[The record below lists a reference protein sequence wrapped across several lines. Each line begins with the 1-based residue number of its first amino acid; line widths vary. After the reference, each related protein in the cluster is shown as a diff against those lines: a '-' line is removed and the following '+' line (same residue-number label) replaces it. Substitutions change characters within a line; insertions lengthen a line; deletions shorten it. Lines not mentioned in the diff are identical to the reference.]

1 MSIKR
6 ILFFAIL
13 LAIFCNELNSQP
25 GKLPTI
31 IPPSPEIATISN
43 IGNIS
48 TGLHTGS
55 VRANIP
61 LFELSVGQIKMP
73 ISLSYSSNGI
83 KISDIP
89 SRVGLGWNILNG
101 GVISRVIHDEADGE
115 SNYITPPAN
124 LELLNTDLFNY
135 LNTAEMAGNDTEF
148 DEYSYSFNGQ
158 SGKFFL
164 DAASSGK
171 SVEHNNL
178 KIQKSGTFFIITGA
192 DGIKYYF
199 GQDTKVEKTS
209 KITWWNGNHITR
221 FNTTAWFLTKIESPE
236 GDIVTLNYS
245 AVHINTDV
253 GMFQSVILT
262 KPGYSPPYP
271 NCSFC
276 GSTLPPPINNRIE
289 YNSFFLTGI
298 STSNGTQVDFTYEA
312 RPDLSGDNR
321 LSEISIKSSNGSPTV
336 ILIKKYQFEYQNFDN
351 TGLNKRFYLKKVI
364 SVPVNSSLQSIYHSF
379 DYIEPE
385 NLPSQYSYS
394 QDYFGYYNGKTNGN
408 LFPVPINS
416 ANYINASLGANRN
429 PDFNYSK
436 MGLLKKIIYP
446 TGGYEEFIVEPHTIL
461 QDQVNTTYNNAYIG
475 GDGSGFSSPV
485 TRIANFSVLSNQNG
499 LLSING
505 LLSPGAPNV
514 GDPNYNPA
522 NGNFIFATFVLKNT
536 TANTTLFTHHLW
548 SYSNLSVPIV
558 LQPGINYEM
567 KLIVYGITNAANA
580 NMKYDPATNVVQ
592 SNTPACGVRVAQMIS
607 FDPVSNGIKSKY
619 YKYATR
625 AEMSKS
631 TGVGT
636 IRPVME
642 ANPFQGGVC
651 IPGGYWGEII
661 ISCTDAISNLQVSS
675 SSIMPA
681 FTFGGSSVAY
691 HTVLESDDP
700 NFLNGGIEHRFHTEY
715 IFSGTQNILNGG
727 ILGAP
732 LNRNADMNGLEGST
746 IYFKKTG
753 SNYITLKEINNT
765 FSYDSRVT
773 ANQRSVITRK
783 RWEPPTQSGISMSDK
798 LKGYD
803 IGVYYFQNSW
813 IHLDRTIVKEYDA
826 DGQNPLT
833 TTLIY
838 DYNNATHL
846 QPTRIETLNS
856 KQETIVKTST
866 FPVDYNTTPYTTML
880 NNNIITAEIESS
892 TTKNNTVIAKVK
904 TEYKDWWNDGKILK
918 PEIVSVKAST
928 NGTLE
933 PRIRFLKYDLNG
945 NPLEQQKDNDVKVSF
960 IWGYNNQY
968 PIAKIVNADYNTA
981 IQYVNTSI
989 LNNPSTTEQQMRAEL
1004 NNIRTGL
1011 LNTKALVTTYTY
1023 KPLVGISSETDPNG
1037 KTTYY
1042 EYDAFNRLSL
1052 IRDQDNNIL
1061 KKICYNYAGQ
1071 LENCIITACTN
1082 TTPDWQFTTSP
1093 SRCELIGGQ
1102 NTGYKEREQQDMNQ
1116 CSSTANQ
1123 LRWMRVGGSDNSCPV
1138 STNIP
1143 ITYQNTSGLSEF
1155 TALYRDMGTG
1165 QTYIFL
1171 VPIGSGTLG
1180 YIPASTYELTISKP
1194 GNQLYLYFSCI
1205 CKYASGTSAQFYKVN
1220 VTSTTCNTIIIAPD
1234 L

>member
-25 GKLPTI
+25 GKRPTI

-385 NLPSQYSYS
+385 NLPSQYS
-394 QDYFGYYNGKTNGN
+394 
-408 LFPVPINS
+408 
-416 ANYINASLGANRN
+416 
-429 PDFNYSK
+429 
-436 MGLLKKIIYP
+436 
-446 TGGYEEFIVEPHTIL
+446 
-461 QDQVNTTYNNAYIG
+461 
-475 GDGSGFSSPV
+475 
-485 TRIANFSVLSNQNG
+485 
-499 LLSING
+499 
-505 LLSPGAPNV
+505 
-514 GDPNYNPA
+514 
-522 NGNFIFATFVLKNT
+522 
-536 TANTTLFTHHLW
+536 
-548 SYSNLSVPIV
+548 
-558 LQPGINYEM
+558 
-567 KLIVYGITNAANA
+567 
-580 NMKYDPATNVVQ
+580 
-592 SNTPACGVRVAQMIS
+592 C
-607 FDPVSNGIKSKY
+607 
-619 YKYATR
+619 
-625 AEMSKS
+625 
-631 TGVGT
+631 
-636 IRPVME
+636 
-642 ANPFQGGVC
+642 
-651 IPGGYWGEII
+651 
-661 ISCTDAISNLQVSS
+661 
-675 SSIMPA
+675 
-681 FTFGGSSVAY
+681 
-691 HTVLESDDP
+691 
-700 NFLNGGIEHRFHTEY
+700 
-715 IFSGTQNILNGG
+715 
-727 ILGAP
+727 
-732 LNRNADMNGLEGST
+732 
-746 IYFKKTG
+746 
-753 SNYITLKEINNT
+753 
-765 FSYDSRVT
+765 
-773 ANQRSVITRK
+773 
-783 RWEPPTQSGISMSDK
+783 
-798 LKGYD
+798 
-803 IGVYYFQNSW
+803 
-813 IHLDRTIVKEYDA
+813 
-826 DGQNPLT
+826 
-833 TTLIY
+833 
-838 DYNNATHL
+838 
-846 QPTRIETLNS
+846 
-856 KQETIVKTST
+856 
-866 FPVDYNTTPYTTML
+866 
-880 NNNIITAEIESS
+880 
-892 TTKNNTVIAKVK
+892 
-904 TEYKDWWNDGKILK
+904 
-918 PEIVSVKAST
+918 
-928 NGTLE
+928 
-933 PRIRFLKYDLNG
+933 
-945 NPLEQQKDNDVKVSF
+945 
-960 IWGYNNQY
+960 
-968 PIAKIVNADYNTA
+968 
-981 IQYVNTSI
+981 
-989 LNNPSTTEQQMRAEL
+989 
-1004 NNIRTGL
+1004 
-1011 LNTKALVTTYTY
+1011 
-1023 KPLVGISSETDPNG
+1023 
-1037 KTTYY
+1037 
-1042 EYDAFNRLSL
+1042 
-1052 IRDQDNNIL
+1052 
-1061 KKICYNYAGQ
+1061 
-1071 LENCIITACTN
+1071 
-1082 TTPDWQFTTSP
+1082 
-1093 SRCELIGGQ
+1093 
-1102 NTGYKEREQQDMNQ
+1102 
-1116 CSSTANQ
+1116 
-1123 LRWMRVGGSDNSCPV
+1123 
-1138 STNIP
+1138 
-1143 ITYQNTSGLSEF
+1143 
-1155 TALYRDMGTG
+1155 
-1165 QTYIFL
+1165 
-1171 VPIGSGTLG
+1171 
-1180 YIPASTYELTISKP
+1180 
-1194 GNQLYLYFSCI
+1194 
-1205 CKYASGTSAQFYKVN
+1205 
-1220 VTSTTCNTIIIAPD
+1220 
-1234 L
+1234 